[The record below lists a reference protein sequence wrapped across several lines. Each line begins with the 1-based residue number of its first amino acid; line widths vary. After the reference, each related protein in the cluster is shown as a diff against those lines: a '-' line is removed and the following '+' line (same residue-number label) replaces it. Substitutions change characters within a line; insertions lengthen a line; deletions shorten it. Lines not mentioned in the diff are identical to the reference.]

1 MSQWYKLR
9 GKTAPKEEFV
19 PDIGFIEPGVAAGF
33 LIQTDIPYAIIDL
46 YISNPRSEKA
56 IRDEALDRITQMLF
70 QKAKSLGCKVVRCES
85 QVNTIKER
93 AERNGFKPVGDFA
106 LFVKEL

>member
-1 MSQWYKLR
+1 M
-9 GKTAPKEEFV
+9 PKEEFV

-33 LIQTDIPYAIIDL
+33 LIQTNIPCAIIDL
-46 YISNPRSEKA
+46 YISNPRVEKA

-93 AERNGFKPVGDFA
+93 AVRNGCKPVGDFT